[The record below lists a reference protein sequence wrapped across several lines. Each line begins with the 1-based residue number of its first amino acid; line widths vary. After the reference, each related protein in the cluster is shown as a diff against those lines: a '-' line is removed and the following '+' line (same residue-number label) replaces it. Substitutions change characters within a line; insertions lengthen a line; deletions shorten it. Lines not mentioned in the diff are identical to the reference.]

1 MEAAVI
7 MSINVTSYIFYHI
20 DFMKRLVRLSQ
31 YFCAAQKQQFKFKYA
46 SSLLPHPEKAYK
58 GGEDALFA
66 SEHVLLV
73 ADGVGGWADSGVD
86 PALYSKKL
94 ASIVEELVSKDKL
107 NYIDNPKQLIKEAV

>member
-1 MEAAVI
+1 
-7 MSINVTSYIFYHI
+7 
-20 DFMKRLVRLSQ
+20 
-31 YFCAAQKQQFKFKYA
+31 
-46 SSLLPHPEKAYK
+46 
-58 GGEDALFA
+58 
-66 SEHVLLV
+66 LV